1 MESKK
6 FHTLVATFET
16 WKVNISEFITF
27 LCSTPSLR
35 NSLLVQDLCT
45 NGAIIS
51 FTINTAFPFTLA
63 PVSDVAFQMIC
74 DHLKDETQSLISQSE
89 KQGWQFGA
97 VHAEAEQFE
106 QFRIDAMA
114 RQMAAISPQLWHFVA
129 SLLSSKYTPEDFL
142 EVNISDLNDVDQASD
157 LQDFGGMIQELT
169 EDKPTR
175 EARKIANEKA
185 TIALV

>member
-1 MESKK
+1 M
-6 FHTLVATFET
+6 
-16 WKVNISEFITF
+16 
-27 LCSTPSLR
+27 
-35 NSLLVQDLCT
+35 
-45 NGAIIS
+45 
-51 FTINTAFPFTLA
+51 AFPFTSA

-175 EARKIANEKA
+175 EAWKIANEKA